1 MAAKRK
7 RYHNLMDEL
16 PHEVQKEVKRR
27 DAELEKLGFCTLTG
41 LPVGVTQE
49 MFDEANRQVRM
60 NRQNEDKDNELDRRI
75 NEWELST
82 MNTKG
87 FKLDFRILTK
97 TLQPSI
103 GFSMWCKTPT
113 HSIISNFFPIFLS

>member
-1 MAAKRK
+1 
-7 RYHNLMDEL
+7 MDEL

-27 DAELEKLGFCTLTG
+27 DAELEKLGFCPLTG

-60 NRQNEDKDNELDRRI
+60 NRQKEDKDNELDRRI

-82 MNTKG
+82 MNTKD
-87 FKLDFRILTK
+87 KDKEDKDNELDRKTK
-97 TLQPSI
+97 TQ
-103 GFSMWCKTPT
+103 GQ
-113 HSIISNFFPIFLS
+113 

>member
-27 DAELEKLGFCTLTG
+27 DAELEKLGFCPLTG

-60 NRQNEDKDNELDRRI
+60 NRQKEDKDNELDRRI

-82 MNTKG
+82 MNTKD
-87 FKLDFRILTK
+87 KDKEDKDNELDRKTK
-97 TLQPSI
+97 TRTMS
-103 GFSMWCKTPT
+103 GDSRRETP
-113 HSIISNFFPIFLS
+113 